1 MKRFSI
7 ILTLFMAVACGN
19 PADKASK
26 ADADSS
32 GNSAVLLLELPTIPE
47 TISATEDRAGYLAGH
62 FWDNLNFADTTRS
75 LNMDFMEQNFV
86 NFLSV
91 LPAVMSSDR
100 AIAFDNLM
108 HNASAHNDAY
118 WLIVDM
124 CDKYLMDPNS
134 PMRNED
140 YYIDFL
146 KSVLKDSVLTPDER
160 LRYEHYFGEAM
171 KVRPGTVAPDFKY
184 VTRSG
189 DKSSL
194 HKAFGKPL
202 VLMFTDPQCDN
213 CKSIIEFMSAH
224 PSVVGPLKS
233 GKLCILAI
241 YPEPDRKVWDNPTH
255 EIPVGWIDGMAVEEG
270 VDSLYPI
277 PAFPSI
283 YLINPNGTVR
293 LKDTSAETLV
303 EAL

>member
-1 MKRFSI
+1 
-7 ILTLFMAVACGN
+7 MAVACGN

-140 YYIDFL
+140 Y
-146 KSVLKDSVLTPDER
+146 
-160 LRYEHYFGEAM
+160 
-171 KVRPGTVAPDFKY
+171 
-184 VTRSG
+184 
-189 DKSSL
+189 
-194 HKAFGKPL
+194 
-202 VLMFTDPQCDN
+202 
-213 CKSIIEFMSAH
+213 
-224 PSVVGPLKS
+224 
-233 GKLCILAI
+233 
-241 YPEPDRKVWDNPTH
+241 
-255 EIPVGWIDGMAVEEG
+255 
-270 VDSLYPI
+270 
-277 PAFPSI
+277 
-283 YLINPNGTVR
+283 
-293 LKDTSAETLV
+293 
-303 EAL
+303 